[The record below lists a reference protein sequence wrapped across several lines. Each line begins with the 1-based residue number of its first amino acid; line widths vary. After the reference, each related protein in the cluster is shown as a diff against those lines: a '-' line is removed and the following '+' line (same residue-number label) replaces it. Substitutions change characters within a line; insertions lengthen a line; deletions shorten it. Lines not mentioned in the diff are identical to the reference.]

1 MGVDCDDGGNHGAG
15 RLGGAMSLTSLTT
28 NDLDF
33 PTGQR
38 PSKAVATLTAQ
49 LALAGHTAHQ
59 LHCVDFLVC
68 KRGCSQYAQYAQYA
82 QDPEALQH
90 LARKLGVS
98 K

>member
-1 MGVDCDDGGNHGAG
+1 MTLQSH
-15 RLGGAMSLTSLTT
+15 TT

-38 PSKAVATLTAQ
+38 PGKAVATLTAQ
-49 LALAGHTAHQ
+49 LALAGHTVHQ
-59 LHCVDFLVC
+59 LQCGDFLVC
-68 KRGCSQYAQYAQYA
+68 RPGCSQCVQYA
-82 QDPEALQH
+82 QDAEALQR

>member
-1 MGVDCDDGGNHGAG
+1 
-15 RLGGAMSLTSLTT
+15 MSLPILTT

-49 LALAGHTAHQ
+49 LALAGHTVHQ
-59 LHCVDFLVC
+59 LQCRDFLVC
-68 KRGCSQYAQYAQYA
+68 KWGYSQYAQYV

>member
-1 MGVDCDDGGNHGAG
+1 MTTNA
-15 RLGGAMSLTSLTT
+15 SKTT

-49 LALAGHTAHQ
+49 LALAGHTVHKLQ
-59 LHCVDFLVC
+59 CGDFLVC
-68 KRGCSQYAQYAQYA
+68 KLGYSEYAQYA
-82 QDPEALQH
+82 QDPEALH
-90 LARKLGVS
+90 HVARKLGVS

>member
-1 MGVDCDDGGNHGAG
+1 
-15 RLGGAMSLTSLTT
+15 MSLLSQTT

-49 LALAGHTAHQ
+49 LALAGHTVHKLQ
-59 LHCVDFLVC
+59 CGDFLVC
-68 KRGCSQYAQYAQYA
+68 KRGCSQCAQYV
-82 QDPEALQH
+82 QDLDALQH

>member
-1 MGVDCDDGGNHGAG
+1 
-15 RLGGAMSLTSLTT
+15 MSLPSQTT

-49 LALAGHTAHQ
+49 LALAGHTVHK
-59 LHCVDFLVC
+59 LHRGGYLVC
-68 KRGCSQYAQYAQYA
+68 KWNYSYHAK
-82 QDPEALQH
+82 DFEALQAF
-90 LARKLGVS
+90 ARQLGVS

>member
-1 MGVDCDDGGNHGAG
+1 
-15 RLGGAMSLTSLTT
+15 MSLLSQTT

-49 LALAGHTAHQ
+49 LALAGHTVHKLQ
-59 LHCVDFLVC
+59 SGGYLVC
-68 KRGCSQYAQYAQYA
+68 KWNCSYHAK
-82 QDPEALQH
+82 DFKALQAF
-90 LARKLGVS
+90 ARQLGVS